1 MMFYLEAIKLITGRV
16 FLSLCSV
23 SGTKSVHSVCV
34 CCVLADSTDDDGIKA
49 YHWEEVSGPL
59 QEHQIDDDTQ
69 TLKLKDMA
77 PGTYVFRSVV
87 RIGFAKSSFQ
97 CFCAVVFSVSVQ

>member
-1 MMFYLEAIKLITGRV
+1 MST
-16 FLSLCSV
+16 
-23 SGTKSVHSVCV
+23 
-34 CCVLADSTDDDGIKA
+34 DSTDDDGITS

-77 PGTYVFRSVV
+77 PGFYVFR
-87 RIGFAKSSFQ
+87 
-97 CFCAVVFSVSVQ
+97 

>member
-1 MMFYLEAIKLITGRV
+1 M

-23 SGTKSVHSVCV
+23 SGTKSVHSVCI

-87 RIGFAKSSFQ
+87 RIGFAVFLCSSLQ